1 MQNGVNIYDAFR
13 PCYQNN
19 PNSTDEVLS
28 FKEGFIGFFKDMH
41 EINSRAGFVA
51 DLTRNA
57 SLCIA
62 ADDAMVAAYEDY
74 A

>member
-1 MQNGVNIYDAFR
+1 MRQTLHMNDFFGECVDNE
-13 PCYQNN
+13 N
-19 PNSTDEVLS
+19 PPKVLS